1 MRMFDKMNMFFLCF
15 TVLVTLSKGGTYVSD
30 CIKLLPVRVLKF
42 ETLTALTIMLEV

>member
-1 MRMFDKMNMFFLCF
+1 MRIFDKMNMFSYVLL
-15 TVLVTLSKGGTYVSD
+15 LVTLSKGGTYVSD